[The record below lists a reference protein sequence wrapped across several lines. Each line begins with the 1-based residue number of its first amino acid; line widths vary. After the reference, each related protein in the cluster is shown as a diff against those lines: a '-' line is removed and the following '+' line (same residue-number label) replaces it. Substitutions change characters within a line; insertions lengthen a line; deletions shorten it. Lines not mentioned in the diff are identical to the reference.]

1 MTKANTTETT
11 AQIQQMQTYEID
23 VWVIGNRPMIQH
35 PFNQKAKRELLFP
48 TGRKTAGDKAKSLK
62 HNPLEE
68 YRQSIYLTDEGD
80 TAICF
85 PATGFKA
92 GCGTAAL
99 EVPGIKKTTVN
110 RCLRVLGDC
119 QMGDMV
125 SVYGVPQMYMSMVR
139 ASDINRTPDVRTRC
153 IIPTWVAKFT
163 MQYVH
168 PNFNSNDVQA
178 LIANAGIMAGVGDDR
193 VEKGHGAFGSYS
205 VVSPKDPFVKQI
217 IKSGGRKAQEE
228 AIQNPE
234 FYDAQSRELYEWV
247 EQELKVRGPLAV

>member
-1 MTKANTTETT
+1 MTKTTITEKT
-11 AQIQQMQTYEID
+11 AQIVEMDSVAME

-48 TGRKTAGDKAKSLK
+48 TGRKTASDKLKSLK
-62 HNPLEE
+62 HNPMEE
-68 YRQSIYLTDEGD
+68 FRESIYRTDEGD

-125 SVYGVPQMYMSMVR
+125 SIYGIPQMYMSMVR

-153 IIPTWVAKFT
+153 IIPTWVAKFVIR
-163 MQYVH
+163 YIR
-168 PNFNSNDVQA
+168 PNFSSNDVLA
-178 LIANAGIMAGVGDDR
+178 LIANAGMIAGVGDDR
-193 VEKGHGAFGSYS
+193 VEKGHGAFGSYT
-205 VVSPKDPFVKQI
+205 VASPNDPFVKQI
-217 IKSGGRKAQEE
+217 VKAGGRKAQEE

-234 FYDAQSRELYEWV
+234 FYDDQTRDLYTWV
-247 EQELKVRGPLAV
+247 EEELTKRGPIAV